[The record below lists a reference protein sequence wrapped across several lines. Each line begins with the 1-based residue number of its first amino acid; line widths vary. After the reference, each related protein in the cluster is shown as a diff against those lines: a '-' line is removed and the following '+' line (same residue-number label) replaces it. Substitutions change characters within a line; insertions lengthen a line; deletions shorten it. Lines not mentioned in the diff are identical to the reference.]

1 MTRLKSSVVL
11 PFRLNS
17 LSQLFARWKCPLRI
31 AIFFLI
37 IILLPQAG
45 RTEESRPSDTSPAI
59 GTTEKQQ
66 EEDRQREAEEAKRLT
81 ELYLRSQSVFLRKGE
96 LMVELNTFY
105 HRNSR
110 QELIPVQG
118 GAALVHETRRFLDT
132 TLVARYG
139 FLTDGLEFDLFVP
152 VYVRGEVESDLGVAR
167 VTQREEGFGDLRAAL
182 RYQVWYE
189 RANRPSLTI
198 DVEGKSRTGGSG
210 LTGTGTWNAGGGIT
224 LVKTI
229 DPVVFFGRLGY
240 TYTFGSDTRDLGN
253 IIDYRIG
260 MGFSLNDRVS
270 FNVQLIGAHIGAGQ
284 IEGPTLAGVGGPL
297 IFSTRQVEVINLV
310 FTTTVLVTKKLFIEP
325 FVGVGLTE
333 QSFAI
338 IGLRIPYRIF

>member
-1 MTRLKSSVVL
+1 MNLSRWTHAVILGVALFSTSEYAANAEKPDTQPGQKSPEAPS
-11 PFRLNS
+11 S
-17 LSQLFARWKCPLRI
+17 KD
-31 AIFFLI
+31 
-37 IILLPQAG
+37 
-45 RTEESRPSDTSPAI
+45 TEEN
-59 GTTEKQQ
+59 
-66 EEDRQREAEEAKRLT
+66 RQKEAEETKRLT
-81 ELYLRSQSVFLRKGE
+81 ELYLRNQSVFLKKGE

-105 HRNSR
+105 YRNSR
-110 QELIPVQG
+110 QELVAVTG
-118 GAALVHETRRFLDT
+118 GAALADVTRRFLDS
-132 TLVARYG
+132 TLVTRYG
-139 FLTDGLEFDLFVP
+139 ILTDGLEIDLFVP
-152 VYVRGEVESDLGVAR
+152 FYVRGEVETDAGFAR
-167 VTQREEGFGDLRAAL
+167 TTQREEGFGDLRAAL

-189 RANRPSLTI
+189 RASRPALTI
-198 DVEGKSRTGGSG
+198 DVEGKSRTGGTG

-229 DPVVFFGRLGY
+229 DPVVFFGRIGY
-240 TYTFGSDTRDLGN
+240 TYNFTSDTRDLGN

-270 FNVQLIGAHIGAGQ
+270 FNVQLIGAYIGAGQ
-284 IEGPTLAGVGGPL
+284 IEGTSFAGVGGPL
-297 IFSTRQVEVINLV
+297 IFSTRQVEMINLV

>member
-1 MTRLKSSVVL
+1 MHLSRWTHAVILGVAFFSTTEYGANAQKPDTQPGQKSPEAS
-11 PFRLNS
+11 S
-17 LSQLFARWKCPLRI
+17 SKD
-31 AIFFLI
+31 
-37 IILLPQAG
+37 
-45 RTEESRPSDTSPAI
+45 TEEN
-59 GTTEKQQ
+59 
-66 EEDRQREAEEAKRLT
+66 RQKEAEETKRLT
-81 ELYLRSQSVFLRKGE
+81 ELYLRNQSVFLKKGE

-105 HRNSR
+105 YRNSR
-110 QELIPVQG
+110 QELVAVPG
-118 GAALVHETRRFLDT
+118 GAALADVTRRFLDT
-132 TLVARYG
+132 TLVTRYG
-139 FLTDGLEFDLFVP
+139 ILTDGLEIDLFVP
-152 VYVRGEVESDLGVAR
+152 FYARGEVETDAGFASS
-167 VTQREEGFGDLRAAL
+167 TQREEGLGDIRAAL

-189 RANRPSLTI
+189 RASRPALTI
-198 DVEGKSRTGGSG
+198 DVEGKSRTGGTG

-229 DPVVFFGRLGY
+229 DPVVFFGRIGY
-240 TYTFGSDTRDLGN
+240 TYNFASDTRDLGN

-270 FNVQLIGAHIGAGQ
+270 FNVQLIGAYIGAGQ
-284 IEGPTLAGVGGPL
+284 IEGTNLAGVGGPV
-297 IFSTRQVEVINLV
+297 IFSTRKVEMINLV

>member
-1 MTRLKSSVVL
+1 VNKLKFLLSLFPKSLLGHVPATRRSLAFVVCI
-11 PFRLNS
+11 
-17 LSQLFARWKCPLRI
+17 FAVH
-31 AIFFLI
+31 AF
-37 IILLPQAG
+37 PQAVIAEDSG
-45 RTEESRPSDTSPAI
+45 HSPQKPAVIETDKQKEENR
-59 GTTEKQQ
+59 Q
-66 EEDRQREAEEAKRLT
+66 EEAEEAKRLT

-105 HRNSR
+105 NRNSR
-110 QELIPVQG
+110 QDLIPVQG
-118 GAALVHETRRFLDT
+118 GVAVVNQTRRFLDT

-139 FLTDGLEFDLFVP
+139 ILTDGLEVDLFVP
-152 VYVRGEVESDLGVAR
+152 VYVRSEVESDLGVAR
-167 VTQREEGFGDLRAAL
+167 ITQREEGFGDLRAAL

-189 RANRPSLTI
+189 RASRPSLTI

-210 LTGTGTWNAGGGIT
+210 LTGTGTWNVGGGIT
-224 LVKTI
+224 LLKTI
-229 DPVVFFGRLGY
+229 DPVVFFGRIGY
-240 TYTFGSDTRDLGN
+240 TYTFASSTRDLGN

-270 FNVQLIGAHIGAGQ
+270 FNIQLIAAYIGAGH
-284 IEGPTLAGVGGPL
+284 IESTNFSGVGGPL
-297 IFSTRQVEVINLV
+297 IFSTRQVEMMNLV

-325 FVGVGLTE
+325 FIGVGLTE